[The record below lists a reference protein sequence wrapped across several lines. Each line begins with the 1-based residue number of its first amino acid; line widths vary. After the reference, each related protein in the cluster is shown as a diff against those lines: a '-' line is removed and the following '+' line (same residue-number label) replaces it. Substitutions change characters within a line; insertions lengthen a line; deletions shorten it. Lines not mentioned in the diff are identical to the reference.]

1 MPGWKK
7 TVLRSIRLPTEL
19 EEILSTDAEAKGV
32 SVNALVSSILTK
44 YSQWDRYAEKFGMV
58 TITRTGLRT
67 MIEAFDEETAS
78 RVAKEVG
85 AHNPK
90 EMTLFWF
97 RKPNLD
103 TFLSY
108 LNIMCRYGG
117 IGEYE
122 LEMDGKNCTI
132 LFHHGLGLNVSTYLG
147 HFFTEAI
154 REIVGVASRTEAGR
168 NTLVLKFQKT

>member
-7 TVLRSIRLPTEL
+7 TVLRSIRIPTEL
-19 EEILSTDAEAKGV
+19 EEVLSKDAEAKGL

-58 TITRTGLRT
+58 TITRTGLRA
-67 MIEAFDEETAS
+67 MIEALDEEAA
-78 RVAKEVG
+78 AKLARETG
-85 AHNPK
+85 GHNPK
-90 EMTLFWF
+90 EVTLFWF
-97 RKPNLD
+97 RKPNLE

-132 LFHHGLGLNVSTYLG
+132 LFHHSLGLNVSKYYG

-154 REIVGVASRTEAGR
+154 REIVGVAPRTEAGR
-168 NTLVLKFQKT
+168 NTLVLKFQKP